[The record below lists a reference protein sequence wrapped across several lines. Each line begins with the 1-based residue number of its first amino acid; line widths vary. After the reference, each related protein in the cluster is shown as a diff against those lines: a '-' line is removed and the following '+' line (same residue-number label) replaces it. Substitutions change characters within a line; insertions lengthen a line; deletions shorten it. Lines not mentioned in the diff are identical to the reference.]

1 MSARRGPLAI
11 LVALAAAAALA
22 ACGSTSGDA
31 LHSSLSALRATT
43 PPPTASKPDPVKKCN
58 DPTAS
63 LRPGGA
69 LPAPGH
75 MPTGSYMATIARRG
89 ELVAGVDQNTLLLA
103 YLNPINGQLEG
114 FEIDLLRELS
124 RALFGVDRIEFK
136 ALTTS
141 QRLGAVQNGTVDVVA
156 DAFSVTCWRRTQA
169 SFSSVYYDASQRVL
183 VPKTSRARSIRGLR
197 GSRVCATRTSTTIS
211 RLGAYHVI
219 PTGVAQRTDCLVA
232 LQEGE
237 VDAIS
242 SDDAILLGF
251 KAQDPYTK
259 IVGPPIADEPYAMAI
274 NKAHPDFVRFV
285 NGVLARMRADGR
297 WEAIYRK
304 WLAPY
309 QGPQSPPRAR
319 YSD

>member
-1 MSARRGPLAI
+1 MA
-11 LVALAAAAALA
+11 
-22 ACGSTSGDA
+22 
-31 LHSSLSALRATT
+31 
-43 PPPTASKPDPVKKCN
+43 
-58 DPTAS
+58 
-63 LRPGGA
+63 
-69 LPAPGH
+69 
-75 MPTGSYMATIARRG
+75 TGSYMATIARRG

-124 RALFGVDRIEFK
+124 RALFGDPDRIEFK

-169 SFSSVYYDASQRVL
+169 SFSSVYYDAAQRVL
-183 VPKTSRARSIRGLR
+183 VPKTSHARSIRGLR
-197 GSRVCATRTSTTIS
+197 GRRVCATRTSTTIS

-297 WEAIYRK
+297 WAAIYRK
-304 WLAPY
+304 WFGPY
-309 QGPQSPPRAR
+309 HRGPQPPPRAR